1 MRLQVSTDTTVEFYT
16 LRGEYGPIL
25 SVPPP
30 STRPRL
36 RVLPSPDLEYS
47 PIVSAVVDPI
57 AKLTRECS
65 ALRLKLATVERRE
78 RIART
83 APPSARTPPHPPP
96 LALVDNLS
104 LSQRSAHDPAHART
118 SHLQTEV
125 MKLTERYKALEKTL
139 REMQD
144 TLRAKDREIEAL
156 RAERDRL
163 VAERDEARAATKSR
177 SVSRERSRLSNGVH
191 DDASSVAS
199 GNGAGAGNR
208 PAGERQHR
216 NRDRSRSRRHARRS
230 DDAPPVPLGPAMT
243 LEAEHYA
250 RARSMDVFLT
260 KTDGWSG
267 AQIIQAVDDLNAEI
281 SHFAAAATDSCSF
294 AKRSRAKTASLVVP
308 PELENCTPWLGPAFS
323 RILALR
329 DHAQDPILVQL
340 ALQASIAICCARSLS
355 LFCVG
360 FPSKLDAL
368 LTRILA
374 HMQTSEPQATSS
386 RWRALTHRSIRMLYP
401 GLEEYAVTELVTT
414 MLRWSSAIFAL
425 CGGSSGGSDASSV
438 LPAQLRRIA
447 EAVYK
452 LARVTR
458 EEILSTT
465 FEVLVVDGGTAF
477 EPGKMLNKMREG
489 EGDEQHPGIAEFGLG
504 GANGNGVHV
513 NGHRHGHG
521 HMNGNGHAHAGVHP
535 ADSGKV
541 LCTTELGLRCITRR
555 DARNGVGESGVA
567 DAGGDAFES
576 RMLLLPKVL
585 LDTAMDVIERG

>member
-1 MRLQVSTDTTVEFYT
+1 MRFQVSTDTTVEFYT
-16 LRGEYGPIL
+16 LRGDRPIL

-30 STRPRL
+30 SARPRL
-36 RVLPSPDLEYS
+36 RVLPSPELS
-47 PIVSAVVDPI
+47 PVADPI

-78 RIART
+78 RISQYGTRT
-83 APPSARTPPHPPP
+83 APASARTPPQPSLQ
-96 LALVDNLS
+96 LALDASSPSAALATHRDAT
-104 LSQRSAHDPAHART
+104 RSHV
-118 SHLQTEV
+118 QTEV
-125 MKLTERYKALEKTL
+125 MKLAERYKALEKTL

-144 TLRAKDREIEAL
+144 TLRTKDREIEAL

-163 VAERDEARAATKSR
+163 IAERDEARVKSR
-177 SVSRERSRLSNGVH
+177 SVSRERGHPGAH

-199 GNGAGAGNR
+199 GNGNGHTGSRGAAG
-208 PAGERQHR
+208 AGERQQHR
-216 NRDRSRSRRHARRS
+216 HRDRSRSRRHARRPE
-230 DDAPPVPLGPAMT
+230 DVPPVPLGPSMT

-267 AQIIQAVDDLNAEI
+267 AQIIQAVDDINAEI
-281 SHFAAAATDSCSF
+281 SHFAAAATESCSF
-294 AKRSRAKTASLVVP
+294 ARRSKAKASLAVP
-308 PELENCTPWLGPAFS
+308 HESENCTPWLGPAFS
-323 RILALR
+323 RILAVR

-368 LTRILA
+368 LSRILV
-374 HMQTSEPQATSS
+374 HMQTTEPQATSS

-414 MLRWSSAIFAL
+414 MLRWSGAVFTL
-425 CGGSSGGSDASSV
+425 CGSGGAPSADSS
-438 LPAQLRRIA
+438 LSAQLRRIA

-465 FEVLVVDGGTAF
+465 FEVLVVDGGAPF
-477 EPGKMLNKMREG
+477 EPGRMLNKMREG
-489 EGDEQHPGIAEFGLG
+489 EGDEHSALAADFGATAGVGVL
-504 GANGNGVHV
+504 ANG
-513 NGHRHGHG
+513 HGHG
-521 HMNGNGHAHAGVHP
+521 HGLANGYAAAHP
-535 ADSGKV
+535 EDSGRV
-541 LCTTELGLRCITRR
+541 LCTTELGLRCVTRR
-555 DARNGVGESGVA
+555 DSRNGGGEPGA
-567 DAGGDAFES
+567 AEGEAFES

-585 LDTAMDVIERG
+585 LDSAMDVIERG